1 MKMLKITFTSLLILS
16 VLNLFLPEI
25 AFAEQGHLFAKAEVT
40 KHRPEILST
49 PEQDIPVEK
58 VKKTSFKWIWVLLGV
73 GAVGAVAAGGGG
85 GGGDSG
91 GGSAG
96 GGGGGDSGASG
107 DVSVTW

>member
-1 MKMLKITFTSLLILS
+1 MKLLKTTFTSLLIFS
-16 VLNLFLPEI
+16 VFNLFLPWI
-25 AFAEQGHLFAKAEVT
+25 AFAEEGHLFAKAVVT

-91 GGSAG
+91 GGSG
-96 GGGGGDSGASG
+96 GGGGGSGATG
-107 DVSVTW
+107 DVSVSW